1 MSVKPFFVSPPFPI
15 SPTTTARLRRDT
27 RFCTVRFTVEKRVS
41 DASKKFDEH
50 LRGVAYRNGRGAAL
64 FVAAFTAALWP
75 TDLVVFRH
83 MPELQATISA
93 LRFAVIGIAL
103 AVHLLMRTRIGPRVP
118 TLLLGVGGAL
128 VMCAIGWG
136 FGAIGGP
143 ERPWIHLAYP
153 ALFFSVLAPVR
164 LPARVALV
172 SVLAL
177 ALCSGFLIPHPQYW
191 GDPLTTLSL
200 SFVASL
206 VALVVAVGHLSFR
219 IMRQSFYQ
227 SVELERASTE
237 LADLNETLESRVR
250 EQTRDLRRLT
260 DHLERAREEER
271 TRIAR
276 ELHDQ
281 LGQELTALHL
291 ALALSTQRF
300 AKDPKSIAGNLDEM
314 SALIKR
320 TQTTTRNLVT
330 ELRPQLLDELGLSA
344 GIEWLIR
351 QTEARSEVRCTLT
364 AEALD
369 QLPPDVSTIAFRIVQ
384 EALTNVVRHAR
395 AKKVEVRLAVRDGTL
410 ALAVI
415 DDGIG
420 LPMDERPG
428 GFGLIGI
435 RERVATRAGHME
447 LGARADGGTVL
458 SVTLPLGAPARG
470 GES

>member
-1 MSVKPFFVSPPFPI
+1 
-15 SPTTTARLRRDT
+15 LN
-27 RFCTVRFTVEKRVS
+27 

-64 FVAAFTAALWP
+64 FVAGFTAALWP
-75 TDLVVFRH
+75 TDLMVFHR
-83 MPELQATISA
+83 MPELQSTINW
-93 LRFAVIGIAL
+93 LRVAVIGIAL
-103 AVHLLMRTRIGPRVP
+103 AVHLIMRTRVGPRHP

-128 VMCAIGWG
+128 VMFAIGWG
-136 FGAIGGP
+136 FGEIGGP

-164 LPARVALV
+164 LPARIALV
-172 SVLAL
+172 GVLAI
-177 ALCSGFLIPHPQYW
+177 ALCSGFLLPHPQYW
-191 GDPLTTLSL
+191 HDPLTTLSL
-200 SFVASL
+200 SFVGSL

-227 SVELERASTE
+227 SLQLERASTE
-237 LADLNETLESRVR
+237 LADLNETLETRVH

-291 ALALSTQRF
+291 ALALTAQRF
-300 AKDPKSIAGNLDEM
+300 TRDPKSIGGNIDEM
-314 SALIKR
+314 TALLKR

-330 ELRPQLLDELGLSA
+330 ELRPQLLDELGLQA

-351 QTEARSEVRCTLT
+351 QTEQRSPVRCTLT
-364 AEALD
+364 ADAIAS
-369 QLPPDVSTIAFRIVQ
+369 LPPDVSTVAFRIVQ
-384 EALTNVVRHAR
+384 EALTNVVRHSQ
-395 AKKVEVRLAVRDGTL
+395 AKQVEVRLAARNGALD
-410 ALAVI
+410 LAVS

-420 LPMDERPG
+420 LPMERTS

-435 RERVATRAGHME
+435 RERVATRAGKME
-447 LGARADGGTVL
+447 LGERPGGGTVL
-458 SVTLPLGAPARG
+458 SVRLPLAAPT
-470 GES
+470 EEEPS

>member
-1 MSVKPFFVSPPFPI
+1 
-15 SPTTTARLRRDT
+15 LN
-27 RFCTVRFTVEKRVS
+27 E
-41 DASKKFDEH
+41 ASKKFDEH

-64 FVAAFTAALWP
+64 FLAAFCAALWP
-75 TDLVVFRH
+75 TDLIVFRH
-83 MPELQATISA
+83 MPEMQGTINW
-93 LRFAVIGIAL
+93 LRIAVIGIAL
-103 AVHLLMRTRIGPRVP
+103 GIHLLLRTRLGPRRP
-118 TLLLGVGGAL
+118 TLLLGIGGAL
-128 VMCAIGWG
+128 VMYMVGWG
-136 FGAIGGP
+136 FGEIGGP
-143 ERPWIHLAYP
+143 DRPWIHLAYP

-164 LPARVALV
+164 LPQRIALV

-177 ALCSGFLIPHPQYW
+177 ALCTGFLLPHPQYLH
-191 GDPLTTLSL
+191 DPLTTLSL
-200 SFVASL
+200 SFVTSL

-227 SVELERASTE
+227 SLELERASTE
-237 LADLNETLESRVR
+237 LADLNDTLETRVH

-300 AKDPKSIAGNLDEM
+300 AKDPKSIGGNLEEM
-314 SALIKR
+314 TALLKR

-330 ELRPQLLDELGLSA
+330 ELRPQLLDELGLQA

-351 QTEARSEVRCTLT
+351 QTEQRSPVRCLLQ
-364 AEALD
+364 ADALAD
-369 QLPPDVSTIAFRIVQ
+369 LPPDVSTVAFRIIQ
-384 EALTNVVRHAR
+384 EALTNVVRHAK
-395 AKKVEVRLAVRDGTL
+395 AQKVDIRLAARNGTL
-410 ALAVI
+410 DLAVS

-420 LPMDERPG
+420 LPMERPS

-435 RERVATRAGHME
+435 RERVATRAGKME
-447 LGARADGGTVL
+447 LGARPGGGTVL
-458 SVTLPLGAPARG
+458 SVRLPLQAPT
-470 GES
+470 EEEPS

>member
-1 MSVKPFFVSPPFPI
+1 MK
-15 SPTTTARLRRDT
+15 
-27 RFCTVRFTVEKRVS
+27 E
-41 DASKKFDEH
+41 ASKKFDEH

-64 FVAAFTAALWP
+64 FVAGFTAALWP
-75 TDLVVFRH
+75 TDLIVFRR
-83 MPELQATISA
+83 MPEMQSTISG
-93 LRFAVIGIAL
+93 LRLAVIGVAL
-103 AVHLLMRTRIGPRVP
+103 AIHLAMRTRLGPRRP
-118 TLLLGVGGAL
+118 TLLLGLGGAL
-128 VMCAIGWG
+128 IMYAVGWG
-136 FGAIGGP
+136 FGEAGGP
-143 ERPWIHLAYP
+143 DRPWIHLAYP

-172 SVLAL
+172 GTLAV
-177 ALCSGFLIPHPQYW
+177 ALCSGFLVPHPQYW
-191 GDPLTTLSL
+191 HDPLTTLSV

-227 SVELERASTE
+227 SLELERASTE
-237 LADLNETLESRVR
+237 LAELNETLESRVR

-260 DHLERAREEER
+260 DHLERAREDER

-314 SALIKR
+314 TALLKR
-320 TQTTTRNLVT
+320 TQSTTRNLVT
-330 ELRPQLLDELGLSA
+330 ELRPQLLDELGLQA

-351 QTEARSEVRCTLT
+351 QTEQRSQLRCTLAADAL
-364 AEALD
+364 AE
-369 QLPPDVSTIAFRIVQ
+369 LPPDVSTVAFRIVQ

-395 AKKVEVRLAVRDGTL
+395 ARRVEVRLAVRGGAL
-410 ALAVI
+410 ELAVV

-420 LPMDERPG
+420 LPMDGRPS

-435 RERVATRAGHME
+435 RERVATRAGRME
-447 LGARADGGTVL
+447 LGARAEGGTVL
-458 SVTLPLGAPARG
+458 SVTLPLGAPTAG

>member
-1 MSVKPFFVSPPFPI
+1 L
-15 SPTTTARLRRDT
+15 T
-27 RFCTVRFTVEKRVS
+27 E
-41 DASKKFDEH
+41 ASKKFDEH

-64 FVAAFTAALWP
+64 FLAAFCAALWP
-75 TDLVVFRH
+75 TDLIVFRH
-83 MPELQATISA
+83 MPEMQSTINW
-93 LRFAVIGIAL
+93 LRFSVVGIAL
-103 AVHLLMRTRIGPRVP
+103 AIHLIMRTRLGPKRP
-118 TLLLGVGGAL
+118 TLLLCIGGAL
-128 VMCAIGWG
+128 VMFAVGWG
-136 FGAIGGP
+136 FGEIGGP

-164 LPARVALV
+164 LRQRIALV
-172 SVLAL
+172 GLLAL
-177 ALCSGFLIPHPQYW
+177 ALCSGFLLPHPQYW
-191 GDPLTTLSL
+191 HDPLTTLSL
-200 SFVASL
+200 SFVTSL

-227 SVELERASTE
+227 SLELERASTE
-237 LADLNETLESRVR
+237 LADLNETLESRVH

-300 AKDPKSIAGNLDEM
+300 TKDPKSIGGNLEEM
-314 SALIKR
+314 TALLKR

-330 ELRPQLLDELGLSA
+330 ELRPQLLDELGLQA

-351 QTEARSEVRCTLT
+351 QTEQRSEVHCTLA

-369 QLPPDVSTIAFRIVQ
+369 KLPPDVSTIAFRIVQ
-384 EALTNVVRHAR
+384 EALTNVVRHAN
-395 AKKVEVRLAVRDGTL
+395 AKEVEVRLAAHNGTL
-410 ALAVI
+410 DLAVS

-420 LPMDERPG
+420 LPIGERPS

-435 RERVATRAGHME
+435 RERVATRAGKME
-447 LGARADGGTVL
+447 LGERPGGGTVL
-458 SVTLPLGAPARG
+458 SVSLPLAAPT
-470 GES
+470 EEEPS

>member
-1 MSVKPFFVSPPFPI
+1 
-15 SPTTTARLRRDT
+15 LN
-27 RFCTVRFTVEKRVS
+27 

-64 FVAAFTAALWP
+64 FVAGFTAALWP
-75 TDLVVFRH
+75 TDLMVFHR
-83 MPELQATISA
+83 MPELQSTINW
-93 LRFAVIGIAL
+93 LRVAVIGIAL
-103 AVHLLMRTRIGPRVP
+103 AVHLIMRTRVGPRHP

-128 VMCAIGWG
+128 VMFAIGWG
-136 FGAIGGP
+136 FGEIGGP

-164 LPARVALV
+164 LPARIALV
-172 SVLAL
+172 GVLAI
-177 ALCSGFLIPHPQYW
+177 ALCSGFLLPHPQYW
-191 GDPLTTLSL
+191 HDPLTTLSL
-200 SFVASL
+200 SFVGSL

-227 SVELERASTE
+227 SLQLERASTE
-237 LADLNETLESRVR
+237 LAELNETLETRVH

-260 DHLERAREEER
+260 DHLESAREEER

-291 ALALSTQRF
+291 ALALTAQRF
-300 AKDPKSIAGNLDEM
+300 SRDPKSIGGNIDEM
-314 SALIKR
+314 TALLKR

-330 ELRPQLLDELGLSA
+330 ELRPQLLDELGLQA

-351 QTEARSEVRCTLT
+351 QTEQRSPVRCSLT
-364 AEALD
+364 ADAIAS
-369 QLPPDVSTIAFRIVQ
+369 LPPDVSTVAFRIVQ
-384 EALTNVVRHAR
+384 EALTNVVRHSQ
-395 AKKVEVRLAVRDGTL
+395 AKQVEVRLAARNGTL
-410 ALAVI
+410 DLAVS

-420 LPMDERPG
+420 LPMERTS

-435 RERVATRAGHME
+435 RERVATRAGKME
-447 LGARADGGTVL
+447 LGERPGGGTVL
-458 SVTLPLGAPARG
+458 SVRLPLAAPT
-470 GES
+470 EEEPS

>member
-1 MSVKPFFVSPPFPI
+1 MN
-15 SPTTTARLRRDT
+15 
-27 RFCTVRFTVEKRVS
+27 E
-41 DASKKFDEH
+41 ASKKFDEH

-64 FVAAFTAALWP
+64 FLAAFCAALWP
-75 TDLVVFRH
+75 TDLIVFRR
-83 MPELQATISA
+83 MPEMQSTINW
-93 LRFAVIGIAL
+93 LRIAVIGIAL
-103 AVHLLMRTRIGPRVP
+103 AIHLLLRTRLGPRRP

-128 VMCAIGWG
+128 VMFAVGWG
-136 FGAIGGP
+136 FGEIGGP

-164 LPARVALV
+164 LPSRVALV

-177 ALCSGFLIPHPQYW
+177 ALCSGFLIPHPQYLH
-191 GDPLTTLSL
+191 DPLTTLSL
-200 SFVASL
+200 SFVTSL

-219 IMRQSFYQ
+219 IMRNSFYQ
-227 SVELERASTE
+227 SLQLERASTE
-237 LADLNETLESRVR
+237 LADLNDTLETRVH

-300 AKDPKSIAGNLDEM
+300 SKDPKSIGGNLEEM
-314 SALIKR
+314 TALLKR

-330 ELRPQLLDELGLSA
+330 ELRPQLLDELGLQA

-351 QTEARSEVRCTLT
+351 QTEQRSPVRCQLH
-364 AEALD
+364 ADALAD
-369 QLPPDVSTIAFRIVQ
+369 LPPDVSTIAFRIIQ
-384 EALTNVVRHAR
+384 EALTNVVRHAK
-395 AKKVEVRLAVRDGTL
+395 AQKVDIRLAARDGTL
-410 ALAVI
+410 DLAVS

-420 LPMDERPG
+420 LPMERSS

-435 RERVATRAGHME
+435 RERVATRAGKME
-447 LGARADGGTVL
+447 LGERPGGGTVL
-458 SVTLPLGAPARG
+458 SVSLPLAAPT
-470 GES
+470 EEEPS